1 LEKELAGIER
11 AFPQVFERT
20 MDDGTKAT
28 TVRYGM
34 TLRDYFAAKAMQ
46 GMFCHDT
53 SFVKEWQDQAAR
65 DAYAMADAMLEA
77 RK

>member
-1 LEKELAGIER
+1 MSNTNEQQ
-11 AFPQVFERT
+11 AFPMACHLSQSILP
-20 MDDGTKAT
+20 
-28 TVRYGM
+28 GM

-65 DAYAMADAMLEA
+65 DAYAMADAMLKAREA
-77 RK
+77 